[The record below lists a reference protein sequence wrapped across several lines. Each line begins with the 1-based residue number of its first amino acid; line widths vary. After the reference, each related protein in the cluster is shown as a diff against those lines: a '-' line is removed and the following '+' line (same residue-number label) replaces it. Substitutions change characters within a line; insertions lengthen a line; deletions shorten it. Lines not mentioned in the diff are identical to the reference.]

1 VSGRE
6 APEDLLRAAAA
17 HRQAGRVPEAIEA
30 YRRLLKLR
38 PNLPDTWYNLGLML
52 RRAGQPDAALAAYGQ
67 ALVRGVKQPEEV
79 RLNRAV
85 ILADDLRRDE
95 DAHAELTAAL
105 TLNPTYVP
113 ALLNLGNLHEDN
125 GRRADAAD
133 AYRKALAAD
142 PRNATALA
150 RLSGLEQIDSPAHPL
165 VDRLKKA
172 LSRPGLAP
180 ADAAELGFALGSALD
195 RAAAHDEAF
204 AAYTAANSASRK
216 SAPSPPLY
224 DRAAH
229 EALIDEI
236 IAAFPEPVPASEG
249 AEAPIFIC
257 GMFRSGST
265 LAEQILACHPRV
277 TSGGEL
283 DLLPA
288 MVRRDLSPFPAAA
301 ADLDDQRAA
310 RLTKDYRARLAAI
323 FPHADRLTDKRPD
336 NFLYV
341 GLIKRL
347 FSAARIVHTRRA
359 ALDNCLSVFFLHL
372 DHAMSYAF
380 ELADIAHY
388 LLQQERLM
396 AHWKSLYPGD
406 IHELDYDGLVQDP
419 RPAIEDLLQFCG
431 LDWNDACLSPQNAGG
446 SVKTASVWQVRQ
458 PLYRGSSGRW
468 RNYQRQLKS
477 LALLPDQAADMERPR
492 TSGAASAPGL

>member
-1 VSGRE
+1 MSGRE
-6 APEDLLRAAAA
+6 TPEDLLRAAAA
-17 HRQAGRVPEAIEA
+17 HRQAGRAEEAIEA
-30 YRRLLKLR
+30 YRKLLKQR

-67 ALVRGVKQPEEV
+67 ALVSGVKQPEEV

-95 DAHAELTAAL
+95 DAEAELTAAL
-105 TLNPTYVP
+105 KLNPTYVP

-125 GRRADAAD
+125 GRRADAAE

-150 RLSGLEQIDSPAHPL
+150 RLSGLEQIDSPEHPL
-165 VDRLKKA
+165 IIRLKQA
-172 LSRPGLAP
+172 LARPGLTQV
-180 ADAAELGFALGSALD
+180 DAAELGFALGSALD
-195 RAAAHDEAF
+195 RVAAYDEAF
-204 AAYTAANSASRK
+204 AAYTAANTASRR
-216 SAPSPPLY
+216 SAPIASRY
-224 DRAAH
+224 DRSAH

-236 IAAFPEPVPASEG
+236 IATFPEPVAACDGPD
-249 AEAPIFIC
+249 APIFIC

-265 LAEQILACHPRV
+265 LAEQILACHPSV

-301 ADLDDQRAA
+301 SNLDDQRAVDLA
-310 RLTKDYRARLAAI
+310 KDYLARLAAI
-323 FPHADRLTDKRPD
+323 FPSADRLTDKRPD

-347 FSAARIVHTRRA
+347 LPSARIVHTRRA
-359 ALDNCLSVFFLHL
+359 ALDNCLSVYFLHL

-380 ELADIAHY
+380 DLTDIAHF
-388 LLQQERLM
+388 LHQQERLM
-396 AHWKSLYPGD
+396 AHWKRLYPAD

-419 RPAIEDLLQFCG
+419 RPAIEALLKFCG
-431 LDWNDACLSPQNAGG
+431 LGWNDACLSPQNAGG

-458 PLYRGSSGRW
+458 PLYRSASGRW
-468 RNYQRQLKS
+468 RNYQAHLG
-477 LALLPDQAADMERPR
+477 ALMTALDPATSER
-492 TSGAASAPGL
+492 

>member
-6 APEDLLRAAAA
+6 TPEELLRAAAA
-17 HRQAGRVPEAIEA
+17 HRQAGRVNEAIEA
-30 YRRLLKLR
+30 YRKLLKLR

-52 RRAGQPDAALAAYGQ
+52 RRASQPDAALAAYGQ

-95 DAHAELTAAL
+95 DAQAELAAAL
-105 TLNPTYVP
+105 KLNPAYVP

-133 AYRKALAAD
+133 AYRKALDSD

-165 VDRLKKA
+165 VGRLKQA
-172 LSRPGLAP
+172 LSRPGLTP

-195 RAAAHDEAF
+195 RTAAYDEAF
-204 AAYTAANSASRK
+204 AAYTAANAASRR
-216 SAPSPPLY
+216 SAPAASRY
-224 DRAAH
+224 DRVAH

-236 IAAFPEPVPASEG
+236 IAAFPDPVPPSESPD
-249 AEAPIFIC
+249 APNFIC

-283 DLLPA
+283 DLLPT
-288 MVRRDLSPFPAAA
+288 MVSRDLSPFPAAA
-301 ADLDDQRAA
+301 AGLDELRAA
-310 RLTKDYRARLAAI
+310 ELAKNYVERLAAI
-323 FPHADRLTDKRPD
+323 FPNADRLTDKRPD

-341 GLIKRL
+341 GLIKCL
-347 FSAARIVHTRRA
+347 FPAARIVHTRRA

-380 ELADIAHY
+380 DLADIAHY
-388 LLQQERLM
+388 LHQQERLM
-396 AHWKSLYPGD
+396 AHWKGLYPRD

-419 RPAIEDLLQFCG
+419 RPAIASLLQFCG

-468 RNYQRQLKS
+468 RNYQRHVEALS
-477 LALLPDQAADMERPR
+477 ALPLAGSQ
-492 TSGAASAPGL
+492 